1 MQELS
6 AFLDNMDWS
15 SLVQLLLRVAA
26 VLFCIVFHE
35 VSHGVAAYLLGD
47 PTAKAQRRLSLNPL
61 RHIDPFGALMMLLVG
76 FGWAKPVPVDTRYFK
91 KPKSGMAITALAG
104 PVSNFILAYVM
115 MLLAYTFLGVLTVND
130 VPYSNLSQGVLDFC
144 VLTASLSIGLGVFNL
159 IPFPP
164 LDGSK
169 ILGVLLPDRIYYKIL
184 RYEFAGTIVL
194 MALLWLGVL
203 DVPLYAVRSFISE
216 GLMDLAQWPY
226 DLITAMF

>member
-1 MQELS
+1 MQEIS
-6 AFLDNMDWS
+6 AFLDNMDWG

-26 VLFCIVFHE
+26 VLICIVFHE

-47 PTAKAQRRLSLNPL
+47 PTAKAQRRLSLNPI

-76 FGWAKPVPVDTRYFK
+76 FGWAKPVPVDMRYFK

-104 PVSNFILAYVM
+104 PVSNFFLAYVM
-115 MLLAYTFLGVLTVND
+115 MLLAYLFLGIFVVNEM
-130 VPYSNLSQGVLDFC
+130 PYSDFAQGILDFC
-144 VLTASLSIGLGVFNL
+144 IMTASLSIGLGVFNL

-169 ILGVLLPDRIYYKIL
+169 ILGILLPDRIYYKIL
-184 RYEFAGTIVL
+184 RYEFAGTIIL

-203 DVPLYAVRSFISE
+203 DGPLYAVRSFFTN
-216 GLMDLAQWPY
+216 GLLNLAQWPY
-226 DLITAMF
+226 DLIVSIF

>member
-1 MQELS
+1 MQEIS
-6 AFLDNMDWS
+6 AFLDNMDWG

-26 VLFCIVFHE
+26 VLICIVFHE

-47 PTAKAQRRLSLNPL
+47 PTAKAQRRLSLNPI

-76 FGWAKPVPVDTRYFK
+76 FGWAKPVPVDMRYFK

-104 PVSNFILAYVM
+104 PVSNFFLAYVM
-115 MLLAYTFLGVLTVND
+115 MLLAYLFLGIFVVNEM
-130 VPYSNLSQGVLDFC
+130 PYSDFAQGILDFC
-144 VLTASLSIGLGVFNL
+144 IMTASLSIGLGVFNL

-169 ILGVLLPDRIYYKIL
+169 ILGILLPDRIYYKIL
-184 RYEFAGTIVL
+184 RYEFAGTIIL

-203 DVPLYAVRSFISE
+203 DGLLYAVRSFFTN
-216 GLMDLAQWPY
+216 GLLNLAQWPY
-226 DLITAMF
+226 DLIVSIF